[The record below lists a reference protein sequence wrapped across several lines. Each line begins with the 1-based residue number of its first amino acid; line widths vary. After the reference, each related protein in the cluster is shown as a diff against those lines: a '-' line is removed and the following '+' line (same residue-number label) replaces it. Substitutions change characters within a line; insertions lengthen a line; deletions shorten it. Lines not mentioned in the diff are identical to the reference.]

1 MDFEQSLE
9 KKKGERLVREALWLK
24 KEQRKRPNPYIPHV
38 FSFIERWF
46 CVIVNVTLQFA
57 RAAAILELIGQ
68 FFLLLHL
75 LKFYV
80 VLALLRFGVLP
91 FVPN

>member
-1 MDFEQSLE
+1 M
-9 KKKGERLVREALWLK
+9 
-24 KEQRKRPNPYIPHV
+24 
-38 FSFIERWF
+38 F

-57 RAAAILELIGQ
+57 RAAAVLELIGQ
-68 FFLLLHL
+68 FFLQLHI
-75 LKFYV
+75 LKIYVVAV